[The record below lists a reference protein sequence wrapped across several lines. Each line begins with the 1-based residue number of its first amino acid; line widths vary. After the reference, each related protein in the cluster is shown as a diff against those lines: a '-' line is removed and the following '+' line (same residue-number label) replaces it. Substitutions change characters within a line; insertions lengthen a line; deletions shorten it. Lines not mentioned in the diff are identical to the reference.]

1 MFYLFRMNDS
11 FGCTSV
17 IITDCFTAKIILF
30 FTTREPSQRKRR
42 AMLGTIILF
51 WSMNSI
57 KVAFAALSTPLAAAS
72 FRYMFH
78 YNHFCEKNTLNTGRN
93 F

>member
-1 MFYLFRMNDS
+1 MNDS

-51 WSMNSI
+51 WSKSI
-57 KVAFAALSTPLAAAS
+57 KVAFAALSTTLAAAS
-72 FRYMFH
+72 YRYMFH